1 MSKKNEEQIIDV
13 EETLNSWEKKLE
25 ENKQSYGIIL
35 GAIVLVV
42 AFYFA
47 WAKLYV
53 APQEAEAQSSMFYAE
68 RYFSIDSLDKAMFGD
83 GNYLGFN
90 DIIDEYG
97 VTSAANLA
105 HYYMGIGYLRKG
117 EYQNAIDHLE
127 KFSSDDQILSAVSQG
142 AIGDAYVEL
151 GNLGEA
157 AENYMKAANK
167 NKNKF
172 TTPIYMMRAGIVYED
187 LAQYNDAIKVYETIK
202 NDYPET
208 NEGREIEKFIA
219 RAQASS
225 TVTQ

>member
-127 KFSSDDQILSAVSQG
+127 KFSSDDQILSAISQG

>member
-90 DIIDEYG
+90 EIIDEYG

-105 HYYMGIGYLRKG
+105 HYYMGIGYLKKG

-127 KFSSDDQILSAVSQG
+127 KFSSDDQILSAISQG

-187 LAQYNDAIKVYETIK
+187 LAKYDDAIKVYETIK